1 MFDGFIPFLNR
12 IKQAEVT
19 LTLRSIKTLLA
30 APLLADAIASC
41 LRRAHEGLK
50 QRPAACGYIL

>member
-1 MFDGFIPFLNR
+1 MSFIPFLNG

-19 LTLRSIKTLLA
+19 LTLRSMKKLLA

-41 LRRAHEGLK
+41 LHRAHEGLK
-50 QRPAACGYIL
+50 QRLAACGYIL